1 MLVLSR
7 HVDEDIILVL
17 EDGRRIEI
25 KAVSI
30 RGDKVRMGI
39 EAPRSIGVHRREIW
53 DRMNT
58 KVSAAES
65 A

>member
-7 HVDEDIILVL
+7 HVDEDIVLVL

-30 RGDKVRMGI
+30 RGGKVRMGI

-53 DRMNT
+53 EAMNT